1 MAPRTG
7 KVPFLGLPAST
18 GQPGNYHIC
27 VLCITAAAVAI
38 NITIDGTVAVI
49 ESAEEF
55 SLLKGQLNMLH
66 CSDSFANMYH
76 SLELCRSQIWV
87 SMAL

>member
-1 MAPRTG
+1 M
-7 KVPFLGLPAST
+7 
-18 GQPGNYHIC
+18 
-27 VLCITAAAVAI
+27 LCITAAAVAI

-76 SLELCRSQIWV
+76 SLELCRS
-87 SMAL
+87 